1 MTHDP
6 NAHTA
11 SLPPAELL
19 ELADEMRISWR
30 SLSRCTHVGGGN
42 DLYQRQ
48 QFWVLGVLKGGAKR
62 MSELAALSR
71 TSQAS
76 LTGVVDRLEGLGL
89 VERLR
94 SDEDRRVV
102 EVTITPAGLAEKER
116 VQAAVAEQLSELL
129 EPLTPAESAELLRLF
144 RKINGR

>member
-1 MTHDP
+1 MPTNP
-6 NAHTA
+6 RIKAA
-11 SLPPAELL
+11 PLPPAELL

-30 SLSRCTHVGGGN
+30 SLSRCTHVGGGS

-48 QFWVLGVLKGGAKR
+48 QFWVLGALRSGPKR
-62 MSELAALSR
+62 MTELAELAR

-76 LTGVVDRLEGLGL
+76 LTGIVDRLEGFGL

-102 EVTITPAGLAEKER
+102 EVAITPAGLAEKER
-116 VQAAVAEQLSELL
+116 VQVGVAERLSELL
-129 EPLTPAESAELLRLF
+129 APLTPAESGELLRLF
-144 RKINGR
+144 RKINCS

>member
-1 MTHDP
+1 MPTNSHVTGAP
-6 NAHTA
+6 
-11 SLPPAELL
+11 LPPAELL
-19 ELADEMRISWR
+19 ELADEMRVSWR

-48 QFWVLGVLKGGAKR
+48 QFWVLGVLKGGPKR
-62 MSELAALSR
+62 MSELASLSR

-102 EVTITPAGLAEKER
+102 EVAITPAGLAEKER
-116 VQAAVAEQLSELL
+116 VQVGVAERLSELL
-129 EPLTPAESAELLRLF
+129 APLTPAESGELLRLF
-144 RKINGR
+144 RKINGS